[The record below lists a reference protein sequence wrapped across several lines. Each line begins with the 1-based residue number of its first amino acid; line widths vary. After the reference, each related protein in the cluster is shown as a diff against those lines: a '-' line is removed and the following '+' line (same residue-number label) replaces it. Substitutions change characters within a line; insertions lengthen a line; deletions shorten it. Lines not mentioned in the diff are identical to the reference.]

1 MRSANYAGRVGALA
15 VAAGIGVGMAATPWA
30 ASAKPPDPGSPSS
43 SDSPSSLS
51 TGPVIDVEQTQ
62 RTGIEHDYL
71 DERCDAR
78 ADRGRHLIRDRPSS
92 VARARGAYIA
102 VYLVNDPFEPETL
115 PPNWQP
121 PPPPP
126 LDDDP
131 PF

>member
-1 MRSANYAGRVGALA
+1 MTISMNGVTRVQSGA
-15 VAAGIGVGMAATPWA
+15 VT
-30 ASAKPPDPGSPSS
+30 SS
-43 SDSPSSLS
+43 
-51 TGPVIDVEQTQ
+51 
-62 RTGIEHDYL
+62 
-71 DERCDAR
+71 
-78 ADRGRHLIRDRPSS
+78 RDRPSS

-126 LDDDP
+126 PTLDDDP